1 MLWTQLE
8 QAQARIVILETQLRE
23 ETVATNAAVE

>member
-23 ETVATNAAVE
+23 EMVARNAAVE